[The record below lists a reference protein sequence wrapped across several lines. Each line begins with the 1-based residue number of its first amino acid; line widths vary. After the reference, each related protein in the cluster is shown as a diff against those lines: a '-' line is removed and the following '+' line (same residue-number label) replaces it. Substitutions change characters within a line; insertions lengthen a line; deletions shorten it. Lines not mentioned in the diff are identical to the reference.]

1 MQTFNDKNLLL
12 VAVILRKNQK
22 QGPFFSKRRRIQEQW
37 AYLLLKS
44 PRFHDLMNSFQANG
58 LKIFCGGAC
67 P

>member
-1 MQTFNDKNLLL
+1 MQTFNGKNLLL

-22 QGPFFSKRRRIQEQW
+22 QAPFFSKRRRNREDG

-44 PRFHDLMNSFQANG
+44 PRFQDLMNSFQANG

>member
-22 QGPFFSKRRRIQEQW
+22 QGPFFSKRRPIQEVC

-44 PRFHDLMNSFQANG
+44 PRFQDLMNSFQANG